1 MLRGSDR
8 SGSKYPYMEVMET
21 NGRIHVWHLLVCNGE
36 KKTVFNCSKFDV
48 ELHQD
53 IQPLPLNQ
61 KIKTRNASLQL

>member
-1 MLRGSDR
+1 MVL
-8 SGSKYPYMEVMET
+8 KKK
-21 NGRIHVWHLLVCNGE
+21 E
-36 KKTVFNCSKFDV
+36 KERKKRKERKKKNTSVFNCSKFDV